1 MFVLV
6 NYRNLGAMITMRL
19 SIKVAGLVLLAG
31 AQVALVVGHG
41 GHQGT
46 WTHR

>member
-1 MFVLV
+1 
-6 NYRNLGAMITMRL
+6 MITMRL
-19 SIKVAGLVLLAG
+19 SIKVAGLDG

-41 GHQGT
+41 GYQGT